1 MDDPGVAGRYAAAV
15 AGRDLAAQ
23 RQLRHH
29 EYVARWPQSGELVRG
44 PERIEAIE
52 RTYPGGGPQLTGVRR
67 LEGQDDLWTIESVT
81 MYPDGSRWWWV
92 TILELRDGLVA
103 VETEYFCE
111 LFAAPAWR
119 AAHVERFDGS
129 LAPGSPRRHGE
140 TSTANTRRLGEAY
153 AEAIRQRDFATL
165 ATLRADD
172 WICEWPQSGERL
184 RGHAADVA
192 VHSSYPGYPE
202 LHVTRLATSPEGWE
216 MTPLLVPIR
225 IHGAGPIAIVEGI
238 NDYPSGE
245 RWFVAQLLEVG
256 DGEVHRETGYFG
268 RAFDAPTWRAGLV
281 ERYDPHAPR

>member
-1 MDDPGVAGRYAAAV
+1 MDDPGVAARYAAAV
-15 AGRDLAAQ
+15 ARRDLAAL
-23 RQLRHH
+23 RQLRHP

-44 PERIEAIE
+44 PERIGEIE
-52 RTYPGGGPQLTGVRR
+52 RTYPGGGPELSGVRR

-81 MYPDGSRWWWV
+81 TYPDGSRWWWV

-111 LFAAPAWR
+111 PFEAPAWR

-129 LAPGSPRRHGE
+129 LTPAPPRRHGE
-140 TSTANTRRLGEAY
+140 TSAADARRVGDAY

-184 RGHAADVA
+184 RGHGADVA

-245 RWFVAQLLEVG
+245 RWFVAQLLEVA
-256 DGEVHRETGYFG
+256 DGKVHRETGYFA
-268 RAFDAPTWRAGLV
+268 RAFEAPAWRSALV
-281 ERYDPHAPR
+281 ERYDPLAPR

>member
-1 MDDPGVAGRYAAAV
+1 MDDPGVAARYAAAV
-15 AGRDLAAQ
+15 ARRDLAAL

-44 PERIEAIE
+44 PERIGEIE
-52 RTYPGGGPQLTGVRR
+52 RTYPGGGPELSGVRR

-81 MYPDGSRWWWV
+81 TYPDGSRWWWV

-111 LFAAPAWR
+111 PFEAPAWR
-119 AAHVERFDGS
+119 AVHVERFDGS
-129 LAPGSPRRHGE
+129 LAPVPPRRHGE
-140 TSTANTRRLGEAY
+140 TSAADARRVGDAY
-153 AEAIRQRDFATL
+153 AEAIRQRVFATL

-184 RGHAADVA
+184 RGHGADVA

-245 RWFVAQLLEVG
+245 RWFVAQLLEVA
-256 DGEVHRETGYFG
+256 DGKVHRETGYFA
-268 RAFDAPTWRAGLV
+268 RAFEAPAWRSALV
-281 ERYDPHAPR
+281 ERYDPLAPR

>member
-15 AGRDLAAQ
+15 AGRDLAA
-23 RQLRHH
+23 LRRMRHQ

-44 PERIEAIE
+44 PERIEEIE
-52 RTYPGGGPQLTGVRR
+52 RTYPGGAPQLSGVRR

-81 MYPDGSRWWWV
+81 TYPDGSRWWWV

-111 LFAAPAWR
+111 PFEAPAWR
-119 AAHVERFDGS
+119 VAHVERFEGS
-129 LAPGSPRRHGE
+129 LAPAPAPRHGE
-140 TSTANTRRLGEAY
+140 TSADAARRLGEAY
-153 AEAIRQRDFATL
+153 ATAIRERDFATL
-165 ATLRADD
+165 ATLRAED
-172 WICEWPQSGERL
+172 WTCEWPQSGERL

-202 LHVTRLATSPEGWE
+202 LHVTRTATSPEGWE

-225 IHGAGPIAIVEGI
+225 IHGAGPLAIDEGI

-256 DGEVHRETGYFG
+256 DGKVHRETGYFG
-268 RAFDAPTWRAGLV
+268 RAFDAPAWRAGLV
-281 ERYDPHAPR
+281 ERFDPLAPR